1 MKDLKNFD
9 EKTIKE
15 SIGHWLKNDNGHPKD
30 NKRFFEIVAN
40 SFPKKL
46 DQQLFVDVYVAIKG
60 EENPDKTVD
69 IYRRYEELYDFMLYL
84 KEINYLSI

>member
-1 MKDLKNFD
+1 MKDLKILD
-9 EKTIKE
+9 EKSIKE
-15 SIGHWLKNDNGHPKD
+15 SIEHWLEKDNGHPED

-46 DQQLFVDVYVAIKG
+46 DQQLFIDAFIAIKG

-69 IYRRYEELYDFMLYL
+69 IYRRYEELYDFMFYL